1 MRHARLALYHPAVGS
16 LKTSEQADAVAGE
29 GRKDARAD
37 HRPVDSGAKIIIAE
51 TPPSGTPIVPPPA
64 PARPLPRAATPAP
77 AAGDE
82 PRRGGLWLV
91 ILLYILSAAAL
102 GFAIY
107 ERFVA

>member
-1 MRHARLALYHPAVGS
+1 VGS

-64 PARPLPRAATPAP
+64 PARSVPPRAATPLPAP
-77 AAGDE
+77 AEE
-82 PRRGGLWLV
+82 PRRGLWLV

-102 GFAIY
+102 AFAIY

>member
-1 MRHARLALYHPAVGS
+1 MGS

-64 PARPLPRAATPAP
+64 PARSVPPRAATPLPAP
-77 AAGDE
+77 DE
-82 PRRGGLWLV
+82 VPRRGGLWLV